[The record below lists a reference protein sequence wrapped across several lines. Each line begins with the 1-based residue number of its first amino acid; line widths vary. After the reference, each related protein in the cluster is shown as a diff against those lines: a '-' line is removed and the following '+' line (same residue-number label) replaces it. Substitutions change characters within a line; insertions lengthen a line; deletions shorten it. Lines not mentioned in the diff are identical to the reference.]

1 MQFGSYLT
9 ETKDFLATKIRETD
23 NAEKSFLGEKE
34 IKNPEKSFLNVNETQ
49 NTDKPYVSTYE
60 ERLQQTPKN
69 CELGQWMGERG
80 ESTYVSRDPEVQKL
94 LNGAKG
100 IKYKDAIPDF
110 SKVAICKVEIDN
122 MSGSRYQNFKQCDE
136 ACAERFNKDGFLEKT
151 DWTPR
156 DVAKFREE
164 KDYTCHECND
174 MKTCQLIPTLINE
187 KFGHLGGVSECNK
200 CNKTGVIFDE

>member
-9 ETKDFLATKIRETD
+9 ETRDFLAAKTRETD

-69 CELGQWMGERG
+69 CELGQWTGERG

-110 SKVAICKVEIDN
+110 SKVAICKVEIEG
-122 MSGSRYQNFKQCDE
+122 MSVEREKNNYKLCDE
-136 ACAERFNKDGFLEKT
+136 AAAKIFNEQKKFGRSDWCAEDI
-151 DWTPR
+151 
-156 DVAKFREE
+156 AQFRAD
-164 KDYTCHECND
+164 KNYTWHECND
-174 MKTCQLIPTLINE
+174 MKTCLLVPTDVNG
-187 KFGHLGGVSECNK
+187 KFKHLGGVAEIKRLN
-200 CNKTGVIFDE
+200 NAAG